1 MAELIAKINRSVKED
16 IRISLTEFKRKR
28 YIDIRS
34 YFEVEEGKERVPTRK
49 GITISV
55 NMYPELKRAIADLE
69 KVLLKK
75 GLIDKE
81 DLDNQK
87 KY

>member
-1 MAELIAKINRSVKED
+1 MAELIAKIDKGVKED
-16 IRISLTEFKRKR
+16 IRISLTEFRRKK

-55 NMYPELKRAIADLE
+55 NMYPELKRAIDDLE
-69 KVLLKK
+69 KILLKK
-75 GLIDKE
+75 GFIDKE
-81 DLDNQK
+81 ELENEE
-87 KY
+87 